1 MRKPV
6 PLHAVTPVQR
16 WTTDALPPDQRL
28 RAWRDVIHASV
39 VEMDCLPVTP
49 VDFFS
54 RIDLCPLGRLV
65 PHQVQGSPQRIR
77 RSNGEIA
84 RAQKNAYCLISQRR
98 CPWSVAHAG
107 PWHEVA
113 PGESVLVDS
122 RIPYDFDFS
131 AGLDDL
137 SIELP
142 IDWLERWVPDPAR
155 ILGRPLNAD
164 AGWGLA
170 LRGLKEA
177 LEPRA
182 IPQIAS
188 QAALVEDQL
197 GLLIALS
204 SESLAP
210 LAPAGHVLYQRC
222 IDAIRSRFQEHGL
235 SASEVAAACGISLR
249 TLHRAFAAQC
259 TSFAS
264 ELMRERAAP
273 AARMLAERRFR
284 HLTVA
289 EIGRRCG
296 FMDDSHFARQFR
308 RSHGRAPGE
317 FRRAALGHG

>member
-1 MRKPV
+1 MTFS
-6 PLHAVTPVQR
+6 AASTSAR
-16 WTTDALPPDQRL
+16 WVGWCRTRCKGRRNAFGDQTER
-28 RAWRDVIHASV
+28 
-39 VEMDCLPVTP
+39 
-49 VDFFS
+49 S
-54 RIDLCPLGRLV
+54 RT
-65 PHQVQGSPQRIR
+65 
-77 RSNGEIA
+77 
-84 RAQKNAYCLISQRR
+84 QKNAYYLISQRR

-107 PWHEVA
+107 PWREVA

-122 RIPYDFDFS
+122 RIPYGFDFS

-155 ILGRPLNAD
+155 VLGRPLSAN

-188 QAALVEDQL
+188 QAALIEDQL
-197 GLLIALS
+197 GLLMALS
-204 SESLAP
+204 SESLLP
-210 LAPAGHVLYQRC
+210 LTPAGPVLHRRC
-222 IDAIRSRFQEHGL
+222 IDAIRSRFHEHDL
-235 SASEVAAACGISLR
+235 SASQVAAACGISLR
-249 TLHRAFAAQC
+249 TLHRAFAAQG
-259 TSFAS
+259 TTFAR

-273 AARMLAERRFR
+273 AARMLAERRFK

-296 FMDDSHFARQFR
+296 FVDDSHFARQFR
-308 RSHGRAPGE
+308 RWHGRGPGK
-317 FRRAALGHG
+317 FRRAALGRG

>member
-1 MRKPV
+1 M
-6 PLHAVTPVQR
+6 TTVQR
-16 WTTDALPPDQRL
+16 WTTDTLPPDQRL
-28 RAWRDVIHASV
+28 RGWRDAIHDSV
-39 VEMDCLPVTP
+39 VEMDCRPVKQA
-49 VDFFS
+49 DFFS
-54 RIDLCPLGRLV
+54 HLELCPLDRLV
-65 PHQVQGSPQRIR
+65 PHQVHGSPQRIR
-77 RSNGEIA
+77 RSTEEIA
-84 RAQKNAYCLISQRR
+84 RAEKNAYYLISQRR
-98 CPWSVAHAG
+98 QPWSVAHAG
-107 PWHEVA
+107 PWREVA
-113 PGESVLVDS
+113 PGESVLVDT

-155 ILGRPLNAD
+155 VLGRPLSAH

-177 LEPRA
+177 LEPQA

-188 QAALVEDQL
+188 QAALIEEQL

-204 SESLAP
+204 SESLLP
-210 LAPAGHVLYQRC
+210 LAPAGHALHRRC
-222 IDAIRSRFQEHGL
+222 VDAIRARFHEHNL
-235 SASEVAAACGISLR
+235 SASEVATACGISLR
-249 TLHRAFAAQC
+249 TLHRAFASQG

-264 ELMRERAAP
+264 ALMRERTAP

-296 FMDDSHFARQFR
+296 FADSSHFARQFR
-308 RSHGRAPGE
+308 RWHGQGPGE
-317 FRRAALGHG
+317 FRRAALHRG